1 MCQST
6 INIDYSSHRYVQTH
20 ISFQMK
26 KNFESSNIGKC
37 DEISLCYF
45 HFPEEQKVFV
55 FRAKSL
61 SSSYNNILIL
71 MLIFRLLSVVRLGRY
86 VEEGRLLSYGWL
98 FYIYYIQTSVSHYK
112 ISFSLSQMLK
122 INFKSIHWIRKYK
135 LMVYIV
141 SNVLELNL
149 THPNAEC
156 RSRIRSIKNNL
167 INLLFFQVPMSH
179 TIWISNS
186 RKLI

>member
-1 MCQST
+1 
-6 INIDYSSHRYVQTH
+6 
-20 ISFQMK
+20 MK

-86 VEEGRLLSYGWL
+86 VEEGRLLSYG
-98 FYIYYIQTSVSHYK
+98 
-112 ISFSLSQMLK
+112 
-122 INFKSIHWIRKYK
+122 
-135 LMVYIV
+135 
-141 SNVLELNL
+141 
-149 THPNAEC
+149 
-156 RSRIRSIKNNL
+156 
-167 INLLFFQVPMSH
+167 
-179 TIWISNS
+179 
-186 RKLI
+186 